1 MSEIQKWILM
11 KKNTHR
17 ERRNSYPENFFKP
30 VKSPVLTEN
39 AMNLESLKTTS
50 PVPEESLADIINR
63 YNAKQAAI
71 IQKLK
76 SWQDA
81 IHAASLKTMPI
92 AEAEE
97 NSDSAEPVEEKG
109 SGETSQVKSREHTF

>member
-1 MSEIQKWILM
+1 M
-11 KKNTHR
+11 KKSTHR

-30 VKSPVLTEN
+30 VKCAALTES
-39 AMNLESLKTTS
+39 AMHLESLKTVS

-63 YNAKQAAI
+63 NNAKQAAI

-76 SWQDA
+76 NWQDA
-81 IHAASLKTMPI
+81 IHASSLKTMPI

-97 NSDSAEPVEEKG
+97 NSDVDEP
-109 SGETSQVKSREHTF
+109 GELKSNDVSSVAKARWHTF

>member
-1 MSEIQKWILM
+1 M
-11 KKNTHR
+11 
-17 ERRNSYPENFFKP
+17 
-30 VKSPVLTEN
+30 LTEN

>member
-1 MSEIQKWILM
+1 MSETQKWSLM
-11 KKNTHR
+11 KKSTSR

-30 VKSPVLTEN
+30 VKKPDSTDN

-50 PVPEESLADIINR
+50 PVLEESLADIINR
-63 YNAKQAAI
+63 NNAKQAAI

-76 SWQDA
+76 NWQDA
-81 IHAASLKTMPI
+81 LHAASLKTMPI

-97 NSDSAEPVEEKG
+97 NSDSDEPVEEKC
-109 SGETSQVKSREHTF
+109 SGETSQVKSRGHTF